1 MAPEQSRA
9 PLKWPMASGQ
19 WQNVMTRIPIDDD
32 NSVETQDGPQEP
44 QPKGDAPPGGVGD
57 DAALLKAERDSMF
70 ERLAR
75 ATADFQNTRKRL
87 EAEADQRVQYA
98 NSGLIKSL
106 LPVIDNFERA
116 LAMDPAKVDAASI
129 LKGMQIVHD
138 QWLKVLR
145 DQKVEEIAPQPGEP
159 FDPNRHEALMQQ
171 PGDYPEPTVTQLLQ
185 KGYALHGR
193 TLRPAQVAVSK
204 TS

>member
-1 MAPEQSRA
+1 
-9 PLKWPMASGQ
+9 
-19 WQNVMTRIPIDDD
+19 MTRIPIDDD
-32 NSVETQDGPQEP
+32 DNFDSATLQGAGDGA
-44 QPKGDAPPGGVGD
+44 DAPGAQGSPGPAGPGAD
-57 DAALLKAERDSMF
+57 EASQLRAERDSLF

-87 EAEADQRVQYA
+87 DAEADQRVQYA
-98 NSGLIKSL
+98 NSALIKSL

-116 LAMDPAKVDAASI
+116 LAVDPGKADAASI

-159 FDPNRHEALMQQ
+159 FDPTRHEALMQQ
-171 PGDYPEPTVTQLLQ
+171 PGNYPEPTVTQLLQ

>member
-1 MAPEQSRA
+1 
-9 PLKWPMASGQ
+9 
-19 WQNVMTRIPIDDD
+19 MTRIPIDDE
-32 NSVETQDGPQEP
+32 NAGTTEAPEGAE
-44 QPKGDAPPGGVGD
+44 PPGQGQGLGQAD
-57 DAALLKAERDSMF
+57 EATLLRAERDSMF

-75 ATADFQNTRKRL
+75 TTADFQNTRKRL

-98 NSGLIKSL
+98 NSSLIKSL
-106 LPVIDNFERA
+106 IPVIDNFERA
-116 LAMDPAKVDAASI
+116 LGVDPTKADAASI

-145 DQKVEEIAPQPGEP
+145 DQKVEVIAPQPGEP

-171 PGDYPEPTVTQLLQ
+171 PGDYAEPTVTQLLQ